1 MRYAGCTFRGMFQL
15 AHFFRIRTH
24 APFVKFLPS
33 TKKPTD
39 CNTIVA
45 TYLAINCMRASCL
58 PPVLVYFS
66 FKRGVDVTK
75 FSATVK

>member
-1 MRYAGCTFRGMFQL
+1 MPDVLYEVCFCWPISFASEL
-15 AHFFRIRTH
+15 N
-24 APFVKFLPS
+24 APFVKFLPR
-33 TKKPTD
+33 TNKPTD

-45 TYLAINCMRASCL
+45 TYLVINCMRASCL

-75 FSATVK
+75 FSTTVT

>member
-1 MRYAGCTFRGMFQL
+1 VRYAGCTFRGMFLL

-24 APFVKFLPS
+24 APFVKFLPR
-33 TKKPTD
+33 TNKPTD

-75 FSATVK
+75 FSTTVK